1 MLPTKTSR
9 PLTLAALALST
20 ALLSAPLP
28 ARADGPASVAEAAQQ
43 ESLWS
48 RFLSWLD
55 LTAVFSEYSPHIDPN
70 GRPASTT
77 DYSPHIDPLG

>member
-1 MLPTKTSR
+1 MLRTKSSR

-20 ALLSAPLP
+20 ALLSVPFP
-28 ARADGPASVAEAAQQ
+28 ARADGPASATEAAQQ

-55 LTAVFSEYSPHIDPN
+55 LTAAFSESSPHIDPDGRPASSTDSSPHIDPN
-70 GRPASTT
+70 G
-77 DYSPHIDPLG
+77 

>member
-1 MLPTKTSR
+1 MLPTKSSR
-9 PLTLAALALST
+9 PLTLAALVLSA

-28 ARADGPASVAEAAQQ
+28 ARADGPVPAESAQQ

-55 LTAVFSEYSPHIDPN
+55 LTTVFSESSPHIDPD
-70 GRPASTT
+70 GSPASTT

>member
-1 MLPTKTSR
+1 MLPTKSYR
-9 PLTLAALALST
+9 PLTLAALALGA

-28 ARADGPASVAEAAQQ
+28 ARADGPAPTAEAAQQ

-55 LTAVFSEYSPHIDPN
+55 LTIVFSESSPHIDPD

-77 DYSPHIDPLG
+77 DSSPHIDPLG

>member
-1 MLPTKTSR
+1 MLSTKTSR

-20 ALLSAPLP
+20 ALLFVPLP
-28 ARADGPASVAEAAQQ
+28 ARADSPASAAEAAQQ

-55 LTAVFSEYSPHIDPN
+55 LTAVFSESSPHIDPN

-77 DYSPHIDPLG
+77 DYSPHIDPNG